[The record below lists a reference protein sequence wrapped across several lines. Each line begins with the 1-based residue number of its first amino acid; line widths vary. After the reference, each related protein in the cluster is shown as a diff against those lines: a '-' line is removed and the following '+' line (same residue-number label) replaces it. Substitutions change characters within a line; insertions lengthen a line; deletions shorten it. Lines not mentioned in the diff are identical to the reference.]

1 VAPPCRGLAQKSKSH
16 LHYLLELT
24 VMELR
29 HLEYFVAVVDEAS
42 FTKAAARLHVAQ
54 PGVSSQIRQLERE
67 LSQELLDRTGRTV
80 AVTQAGAALL
90 PFARAALEA
99 VAGAAEAVEEVSGLV
114 RGRVAVGMVT
124 ACGSLDV
131 PKILAGF
138 HRDHPMVEIT
148 LSEAN
153 STDLID
159 SVRTGR
165 IDLAWVGLA
174 GEPPAGIERQ
184 VVIDE
189 LLVAA
194 VSHRDPLA
202 KRSTIRLSELGE
214 RPLISMPAGTG
225 LRSCLDAACASAG
238 VTPRIAF
245 EAAAPHI
252 IATLAAQGLGIAILP
267 TSVAQAHR
275 DDLHT
280 LAVKAPQ
287 FRSRIEVAWR
297 AEGHVSPAARALIRH
312 ARQVLTDSVNAA
324 APAA

>member
-1 VAPPCRGLAQKSKSH
+1 VQKSKSQS
-16 LHYLLELT
+16 HYLLELP

-29 HLEYFVAVVDEAS
+29 HLEYFVAVVEEAS

-67 LSQELLDRTGRTV
+67 LSQELLDRTGRTI

-99 VAGAAEAVEEVSGLV
+99 VAGAVEAVDEVTGLV

-131 PKILAGF
+131 PTILAGF

-153 STDLID
+153 SDELVD
-159 SVRTGR
+159 NVRAAR

-174 GEPPAGIERQ
+174 GDPPVGIETQ

-194 VSHRDPLA
+194 VSNRDPLA
-202 KRSTIRLSELGE
+202 NRSTIRLAELAE
-214 RPLISMPAGTG
+214 RPLISMPSGTG

-252 IATLAAQGLGIAILP
+252 IATLAGQGLGIAILP
-267 TSVAQAHR
+267 TSVAKAHG
-275 DDLHT
+275 DELHALT
-280 LAVKAPQ
+280 VKAPQ

-297 AEGHVSPAARALIRH
+297 ADGHVSPAARALIRY
-312 ARQVLTDSVNAA
+312 AREVLTDSVTPQ